1 MEKKKLQF
9 NREVIR
15 QLRSPELAGAQG
27 GMRKLPNHTTCPAGP
42 ESAPPPPPSQ
52 D

>member
-15 QLRSPELAGAQG
+15 QLRSTEMASVQG
-27 GMRKLPNHTTCPAGP
+27 GLRKLPNGTCPAGP